1 MKKLKLEINSNYKYL
16 QVCNIMFNLTA
27 KELSILSALMDINK
41 SENLCSYD
49 NKVKVAKRLK
59 IDDPNKLN
67 NYVKRFKDKG
77 AITLKNNNYVL
88 HRILKRPGSITVEVV
103 WTGSK

>member
-1 MKKLKLEINSNYKYL
+1 MNLTLNLDSNYKYL
-16 QVCNIMFNLTA
+16 QFWNSMFNLTS
-27 KELSILSALMDINK
+27 KELTILATFMDINK
-41 SENLCSYD
+41 SKNLCSYN
-49 NKVKVAKRLK
+49 NKVKVAKILK

>member
-1 MKKLKLEINSNYKYL
+1 MNITLKIDSNYKYL
-16 QVCNIMFNLTA
+16 QFWNSMFNLTS
-27 KELSILSALMDINK
+27 KELTVLATLMDVNK
-41 SENLCSYD
+41 SKNLCSYT
-49 NKVKVAKRLK
+49 NKVKVAKKLK

-88 HRILKRPGSITVEVV
+88 HKLLANKKSISVKVV
-103 WTGSK
+103 R